1 MLRSLRGMGAATLA
15 ATMIMTVTAWAPEA
29 DALEPAPSMAVG
41 GLTSQPIGHYQF
53 CQRKPAE
60 CAVRTRPAAPPRVT
74 DFGWEVV
81 REVNISV
88 NRAIEPHTDREMYGV
103 EEVWSYPE
111 LKGDCEDYVL
121 LKRHLLMER
130 GFDPNDLL
138 ITVVRKRDG
147 EGHAVLTL
155 RTAEGDFI
163 LDNLDDRVRLWTE
176 TPYHYLKRQA
186 SFDTGRWVAIDHG
199 GDIAVG
205 ALD

>member
-1 MLRSLRGMGAATLA
+1 MGAVTLA
-15 ATMIMTVTAWAPEA
+15 ATMIMTVAAWAPEA
-29 DALEPAPSMAVG
+29 DAVEPAPSMAVG

-60 CAVRTRPAAPPRVT
+60 CAVRTRPAAAPRVT
-74 DFGWEVV
+74 DFGWDVV
-81 REVNISV
+81 REVNTSV
-88 NRAIEPHTDREMYGV
+88 NHAIEPHTDREMYGV

-176 TPYHYLKRQA
+176 TPYYYLKRQA
-186 SFDTGRWVAIDHG
+186 SFDSGRLVAIDHG
-199 GDIAVG
+199 RDIAVG